1 MTQLLVY
8 LLALPLLALLAYAP
22 GWVLQCRWLHVG
34 ELAEFAVPV
43 RFALGLGFWMLAAFA
58 LASVGAYDRL
68 GMTVV
73 LVSVVGLVLWQLRSR
88 GEPPRPPAGPS
99 AWRQD
104 LPWHLLPALALLV
117 TLALL
122 FLRASSPGISWD
134 ADTYHLTIPRIYL
147 DNGGFTVLPF
157 NVYSNW
163 PLGPQLL
170 YGLVLELFGGDPV
183 PAKLVHF
190 GFGVLVLVT
199 VVAAVRRWA
208 PASMRIPLA
217 WLAAALFLANGVVQF
232 EFHAAYVDL
241 AYAFFFLVALLLAC
255 VAATEDGKTGRDP
268 NSLLLLSGLVA
279 GVLTGVKLTGIVGAA
294 CVALVYL
301 FTAQAPWRDRL
312 HSLVLRFAVP
322 VAVLWSP
329 WLVKSAWATGNP
341 IYPFVWGGPNWSARL
356 SEQFSAWQQG
366 IGMGRDL
373 LDYVLLPVRV
383 ILEGGEGYAR
393 FDGTFSTLW
402 LVLVPLVLL
411 AAFRS
416 RSQRAPIRACVLA
429 AGLYFVAWAVS
440 SQQAR
445 FLIPLLPPLALAA
458 GLSVGT
464 LLQGLSERVGLVVNA
479 GTVLAASLLILSAG
493 LPQVP
498 AARQIVDGYAKHGAE
513 LRQRAVPPHLAYIN
527 QNLPADA
534 RILLLNTNHGFHCH
548 RTFYADSFFEASQV
562 GDWLRGAATPEEL
575 RGRLAEYG
583 ITHVLVVGRD
593 WGIDYP
599 PSLGEVLASPRWG
612 RVVIGSLQG
621 NLALVELAP
630 ERSDSAGRPTD

>member
-8 LLALPLLALLAYAP
+8 LFAVPLMALLAYAP
-22 GWVLQCRWLHVG
+22 GWALERRWLHVG
-34 ELAEFAVPV
+34 ELVELAVPV
-43 RFALGLGFWMLAAFA
+43 RFALGLGFWMLAAFV
-58 LASVGAYDRL
+58 LASVGAYGGV
-68 GMTVV
+68 GMVVV
-73 LVSVVGLVLWQLRSR
+73 LLGVVGMVLWQLWRQPPGRSSPSWR
-88 GEPPRPPAGPS
+88 LAG
-99 AWRQD
+99 WRQD
-104 LPWHLLPALALLV
+104 LSWHLLPALALLV

-122 FLRASSPGISWD
+122 FLRASSPGLSWD

-147 DNGGFTVLPF
+147 DHGGFIVLPF

-163 PLGPQLL
+163 PLGPQLF

-190 GFGVLVLVT
+190 GFGLLVLVT
-199 VVAAVRRWA
+199 LIAAVRRWA
-208 PASMRIPLA
+208 PASLRIPLA

-255 VAATEDGKTGRDP
+255 VAATEDGKSEDGK
-268 NSLLLLSGLVA
+268 LLLLSGLTA

-294 CVALVYL
+294 CVACVYL
-301 FTAQAPWRDRL
+301 LTARAPWRDRL
-312 HSLVLRFAVP
+312 RALALRFALP

-329 WLVKSAWATGNP
+329 WLIKSAWATGNP

-356 SEQFSAWQQG
+356 GEQFSAWQQG
-366 IGMGRDL
+366 IGMGRGL
-373 LDYVLLPVRV
+373 LDYLLLPVRV
-383 ILEGGEGYAR
+383 ILEGSEGYAR
-393 FDGTFSTLW
+393 FDGTVSTLW
-402 LVLVPLVLL
+402 LVLVPLALL
-411 AAFRS
+411 AAFRP
-416 RSQRAPIRACVLA
+416 RSQRAPIRACLLA
-429 AGLYFVAWAVS
+429 AGIYFVAWAVS
-440 SQQAR
+440 SQQTR

-458 GLSVGT
+458 ALGAGT
-464 LLQGLSERVGLVVNA
+464 LLQGLTERMRLVASA
-479 GTVLAASLLILSAG
+479 GTVLVASLLILSAG

-498 AARQIVDGYAKHGAE
+498 AARQIVDGYAEHGAD
-513 LRQRAVPPHLAYIN
+513 LRQRAIPPHLAYIN

-534 RILLLNTNHGFHCH
+534 RILFLNTNHGFHCH
-548 RTFYADSFFEASQV
+548 RTFYADSFFEASQI
-562 GDWLRGAATPEEL
+562 GDWLRDAQTAEDL
-575 RGRLAEYG
+575 RARLARYD

-593 WGIDYP
+593 WGIEYP

-630 ERSDSAGRPTD
+630 QR